1 MRRQATGN
9 EVLSI
14 LILSCSNYAKFKY
27 SHADANGHCS
37 WKNICTYL
45 YTFSFIRQSTGP
57 THHCVD
63 TLIARLVSRIRR
75 SSLTFSS
82 ARSVKWE
89 TQSPDPSHVNVV
101 PPDSKE
107 QNKKSPGDFKDLA
120 YPKIFSHCLLFHSLF
135 VWMEKDANAR
145 IFFIVIGAQTVR
157 KIISQLTFFRTVLFT
172 NLPSGLTNDI
182 RDGKLLPTSWIS
194 ICIHTPYVTK
204 SVASKKKRFC
214 DQISLV
220 GKKSWRDKRYL
231 ALPGSFFFTDRRK
244 TYFPPDTWALFKCF
258 SE

>member
-89 TQSPDPSHVNVV
+89 TQSPDPSRVNVV
-101 PPDSKE
+101 PLDSKE
-107 QNKKSPGDFKDLA
+107 K
-120 YPKIFSHCLLFHSLF
+120 
-135 VWMEKDANAR
+135 
-145 IFFIVIGAQTVR
+145 T
-157 KIISQLTFFRTVLFT
+157 
-172 NLPSGLTNDI
+172 
-182 RDGKLLPTSWIS
+182 
-194 ICIHTPYVTK
+194 
-204 SVASKKKRFC
+204 
-214 DQISLV
+214 
-220 GKKSWRDKRYL
+220 KKSWRFKRSCISKNIQPL
-231 ALPGSFFFTDRRK
+231 FALSLSLRLNGERRK
-244 TYFPPDTWALFKCF
+244 CEDIFHCHWGSD
-258 SE
+258 S